1 MKKCTLIL
9 FLVISINLL
18 GQETKNDSK
27 KTVKYSIDSEVTII
41 YKDSLLSLSEEKS
54 PIYLVDGIQVN
65 NTKGLKYLN
74 PENIKS
80 VNVDKEKF
88 TIEGKVYYGKVN
100 IITKENYNPN
110 FLTLKALAKRYLQLD
125 SDPVIFQ
132 IDDEIINSEIN
143 QFVIDE
149 QFVLIMEVSKV
160 PITERDKINF
170 VRIITKTQKNIKAA
184 NQITIRGS

>member
-88 TIEGKVYYGKVN
+88 TDIANTINILVYHD
-100 IITKENYNPN
+100 IITKVTPDLVDLLVGKVKMRSFFDVPLIEI
-110 FLTLKALAKRYLQLD
+110 K
-125 SDPVIFQ
+125 Q
-132 IDDEIINSEIN
+132 IKSIYYGIIEYFES
-143 QFVIDE
+143 
-149 QFVLIMEVSKV
+149 
-160 PITERDKINF
+160 
-170 VRIITKTQKNIKAA
+170 
-184 NQITIRGS
+184 